1 MWQSNDLD
9 EGPAISGEVDRVPV
23 TENVCSATG
32 VEDYPREIR
41 DSASRNGAAAIQ
53 TSHPDSLDQDTREA
67 VNEAAVCRASTGPEG
82 KSGVTNCTGG
92 EKYVD
97 AGQNDPPTVTRRE
110 FGDNCARS
118 AALTETAEKS
128 ETEKPSLRDG
138 DTRRCASCVETP
150 DGSRNSVASERPSG
164 TPRGMACEANREARE
179 NETKGSSPAVVCV
192 RKDRKQKERGNA
204 GKIMF
209 HSPPKSIF
217 KPTAQVSGRGS
228 ITDWQRQRGNGWS
241 NRVRLEKVVLS
252 RLKKPHVIWAPS
264 DHAHTNDVA
273 HTRTTPPPF
282 FLRLPSTIQYHPPP
296 FWLVGRL
303 HLWKKNYLNWHFIP
317 SPKSAFILVTLT
329 FSIHI
334 LFFRQGCVCEGG
346 GEGERVSNL
355 KQQWVLPTQF
365 IHRWGEK
372 LAESD
377 PRSFLPLLSG
387 DRGLQHDPGR
397 RPRAGVPVRRQGLAL
412 LTPHAATVP
421 VPRQGQGESRGQ
433 VTCSIMTNHKLTCF
447 NLALRDE

>member
-1 MWQSNDLD
+1 MSASDQSLLLGDAGEAMRWFLLPSEAADLLCSKAPAHLPKRPRFVPRVWDTHTRGSDVDEEKEPCDMQPDVWQSKDLD

-32 VEDYPREIR
+32 VENYPREIR
-41 DSASRNGAAAIQ
+41 DSASRNEAAAIQ
-53 TSHPDSLDQDTREA
+53 TSYPDSLDQDTREA
-67 VNEAAVCRASTGPEG
+67 VNEAALCRASTGPEG

-128 ETEKPSLRDG
+128 ETETPSLRDG

-150 DGSRNSVASERPSG
+150 DGSRNSVASERASG

-179 NETKGSSPAVVCV
+179 NETKGSSPAVVCE

-252 RLKKPHVIWAPS
+252 RLKKPHVI
-264 DHAHTNDVA
+264 
-273 HTRTTPPPF
+273 
-282 FLRLPSTIQYHPPP
+282 
-296 FWLVGRL
+296 
-303 HLWKKNYLNWHFIP
+303 
-317 SPKSAFILVTLT
+317 
-329 FSIHI
+329 
-334 LFFRQGCVCEGG
+334 
-346 GEGERVSNL
+346 
-355 KQQWVLPTQF
+355 
-365 IHRWGEK
+365 
-372 LAESD
+372 
-377 PRSFLPLLSG
+377 
-387 DRGLQHDPGR
+387 
-397 RPRAGVPVRRQGLAL
+397 
-412 LTPHAATVP
+412 
-421 VPRQGQGESRGQ
+421 
-433 VTCSIMTNHKLTCF
+433 
-447 NLALRDE
+447 